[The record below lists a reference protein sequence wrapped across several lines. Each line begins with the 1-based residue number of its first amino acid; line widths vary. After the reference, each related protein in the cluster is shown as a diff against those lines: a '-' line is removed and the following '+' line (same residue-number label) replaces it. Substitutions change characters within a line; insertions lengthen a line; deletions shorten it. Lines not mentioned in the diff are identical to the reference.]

1 MVDTK
6 WFQGEKQEAEPVVSS
21 ELEIVIDCAPNF
33 LVLSKIKLL
42 VLGLGKSLTIR
53 NRVRCSLKCHDSC
66 SVLPFKICIGDMH
79 KRWSFTAEM
88 RVSDCVSFVRT

>member
-53 NRVRCSLKCHDSC
+53 NRVFAKVSRQLFGT
-66 SVLPFKICIGDMH
+66 SVQDMY
-79 KRWSFTAEM
+79 W
-88 RVSDCVSFVRT
+88 